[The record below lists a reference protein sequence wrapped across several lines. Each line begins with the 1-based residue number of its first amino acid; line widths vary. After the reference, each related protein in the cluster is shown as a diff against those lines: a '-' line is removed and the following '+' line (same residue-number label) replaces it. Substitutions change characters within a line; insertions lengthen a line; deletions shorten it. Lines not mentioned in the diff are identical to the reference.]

1 MYKDIDISLNDSIQY
16 NVPLTH
22 KFKDGYSFGLNITF
36 VDSSKVNRVICFDNL
51 DLSSIFRILCCLQFE
66 GDFSFESFTIFY
78 YKTDNIGYIDNL
90 TSKQLLKSKLCYDM
104 KTMIQFLV
112 FDCDC
117 ELTGRFMGRY
127 IP

>member
-51 DLSSIFRILCCLQFE
+51 DLSSIFRILCFFTIWGRLQFW
-66 GDFSFESFTIFY
+66 IIY
-78 YKTDNIGYIDNL
+78 NI
-90 TSKQLLKSKLCYDM
+90 LLQNRQYRLY
-104 KTMIQFLV
+104 
-112 FDCDC
+112 
-117 ELTGRFMGRY
+117 R
-127 IP
+127 